1 MLLHAD
7 LDLDIPQ
14 LFEQLYNF
22 CSVASTPKPRYLFSF
37 AGHLKQ
43 TAQTEATQHKCTN
56 IYIY

>member
-22 CSVASTPKPRYLFSF
+22 CSVASTPNSRYLFSF
-37 AGHLKQ
+37 AGHHKQ
-43 TAQTEATQHKCTN
+43 TAHTSGGNTT
-56 IYIY
+56 

>member
-43 TAQTEATQHKCTN
+43 TAHTSGGNTT
-56 IYIY
+56 